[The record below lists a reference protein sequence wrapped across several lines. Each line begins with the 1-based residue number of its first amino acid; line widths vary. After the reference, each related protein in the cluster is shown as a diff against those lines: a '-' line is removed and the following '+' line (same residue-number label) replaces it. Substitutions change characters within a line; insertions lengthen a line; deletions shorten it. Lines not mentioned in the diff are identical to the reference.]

1 MKTKQNKKKSREF
14 RSRLFYKNKMYFI
27 ASVIM
32 TIVMSFLNLMISW
45 LIQQIMDSM
54 ANQNMQSVV
63 RCAWIAASV
72 VIAYTVANAVYRAV
86 YPRFLQ
92 RAMQQYRDYAFSRL
106 TQKSLR
112 SFSKEG
118 TALYVSA
125 LTNDCTSIENNY
137 LAATFTLIEL
147 LFCFLGALIM
157 MLYYSPVM
165 LVLAVALSFLPV
177 AVSMTAGNRLTEQEK
192 EISKKNERFVSIVNE
207 LLSGFPV
214 IKSFRAEA
222 QASRLFSQ
230 RNEQAEEAKKNKRR
244 TEQLISLLANDAG
257 IIAQMGIFLAG
268 AWLAISGKG
277 VTAGVVIVFVQLMN
291 YILNPISQ
299 VPLLWSNRKA
309 AIALMEKL
317 SDALSEN
324 VREEGREK
332 LNGFSEKIEVKD
344 LTYGYEPESPV
355 LKDLDVQ
362 FDAGKSYAIVGGSG
376 SGKSTLL
383 NLLMGSSS
391 NYQGEICID
400 GVSIKNIESE
410 SLYQLMTSV
419 QQNVFVF
426 NDTIRNNVTM
436 FHEFPDKEVTLALE
450 RSGLSEFIEKRGE
463 DFVCGENGANLSGG
477 ERQRISIARAL
488 LRKSPILLVDEATA
502 ALDAAT
508 ARAVSF
514 SILNLVGMTRIVVT
528 HRLEEAILRRYDK
541 ILVMKNGT
549 ICEQEISIRLCSRK
563 DNFILCFRL
572 RTEEDNSWCYSS
584 WISQYLQQHE
594 GEWISRAGHLE
605 QVFSK

>member
-1 MKTKQNKKKSREF
+1 MKTKQNKKKNREF
-14 RSRLFYKNKMYFI
+14 IHQLYYKNRINFI
-27 ASVIM
+27 V
-32 TIVMSFLNLMISW
+32 TIILTIAMSSLNLMISW
-45 LIQQIMDSM
+45 LIQQIMDCT
-54 ANQNMQSVV
+54 ANQDMQALV
-63 RCAWIAASV
+63 RSAWIAASV
-72 VIAYTVANAVYRAV
+72 VIAYTVSNAVYRAV

-344 LTYGYEPESPV
+344 LTYGYEPESHV
-355 LKDLDVQ
+355 LKDMDAQ

-463 DFVCGENGANLSGG
+463 EFVCGENGANLSGG

-549 ICEQEISIRLCSRK
+549 ICEQG
-563 DNFILCFRL
+563 NFDTLMQQKGQF
-572 RTEEDNSWCYSS
+572 YSLFQ
-584 WISQYLQQHE
+584 IAH
-594 GEWISRAGHLE
+594 
-605 QVFSK
+605 

>member
-1 MKTKQNKKKSREF
+1 MKTKQNKKKNREF
-14 RSRLFYKNKMYFI
+14 IHQLYYKNRINFI
-27 ASVIM
+27 V
-32 TIVMSFLNLMISW
+32 TIILTIAMSSLNLMISW
-45 LIQQIMDSM
+45 LIQQIMDCT
-54 ANQNMQSVV
+54 ANQDMQALV
-63 RCAWIAASV
+63 RSAWIVIIVV
-72 VIAYTVANAVYRAV
+72 VIYTIANVMYRAV

-177 AVSMTAGNRLTEQEK
+177 AVSMTVGNRLTEQEK

-214 IKSFRAEA
+214 IKSFRAET

-344 LTYGYEPESPV
+344 LTYGYEPESHV
-355 LKDLDVQ
+355 LKDMDAQ

-463 DFVCGENGANLSGG
+463 EFVCGENGANLSGG

-549 ICEQEISIRLCSRK
+549 ICEQG
-563 DNFILCFRL
+563 NFDTLMQQKGQF
-572 RTEEDNSWCYSS
+572 YSLFQ
-584 WISQYLQQHE
+584 IAH
-594 GEWISRAGHLE
+594 
-605 QVFSK
+605 

>member
-1 MKTKQNKKKSREF
+1 MKTKQNKKKNREF
-14 RSRLFYKNKMYFI
+14 IHQLYYKNRINFI
-27 ASVIM
+27 V
-32 TIVMSFLNLMISW
+32 TIILTIAMSSLNLMISW
-45 LIQQIMDSM
+45 LIQQIMDCT
-54 ANQNMQSVV
+54 ANQDMQALV
-63 RCAWIAASV
+63 RSAWIVIIVV
-72 VIAYTVANAVYRAV
+72 VIYTIANVMYRAV

-214 IKSFRAEA
+214 IKSFRAET

-291 YILNPISQ
+291 YILKPISQ

-344 LTYGYEPESPV
+344 LTYGYEPESHV
-355 LKDLDVQ
+355 LKDMDAQ

-549 ICEQEISIRLCSRK
+549 ICEQG
-563 DNFILCFRL
+563 NFDTLMQQKGQF
-572 RTEEDNSWCYSS
+572 YSLFQ
-584 WISQYLQQHE
+584 IAH
-594 GEWISRAGHLE
+594 
-605 QVFSK
+605 

>member
-14 RSRLFYKNKMYFI
+14 THQLYYKNRINFI
-27 ASVIM
+27 V
-32 TIVMSFLNLMISW
+32 TIILTIAMSSINLMISW

-72 VIAYTVANAVYRAV
+72 VIAYTVSNAVYRAV

-344 LTYGYEPESPV
+344 LTYGYEPESHV
-355 LKDLDVQ
+355 LKDMDAQ

-549 ICEQEISIRLCSRK
+549 ICEQG
-563 DNFILCFRL
+563 NFDTLMQQKGQF
-572 RTEEDNSWCYSS
+572 YSLFQ
-584 WISQYLQQHE
+584 IAH
-594 GEWISRAGHLE
+594 
-605 QVFSK
+605 

>member
-1 MKTKQNKKKSREF
+1 MKTKQNKKKNREF
-14 RSRLFYKNKMYFI
+14 IHQLYYKNRINFI
-27 ASVIM
+27 V
-32 TIVMSFLNLMISW
+32 TIILTIAMSSLNLMISW
-45 LIQQIMDSM
+45 LIQQIMDCT
-54 ANQNMQSVV
+54 ANQDMQALV
-63 RCAWIAASV
+63 RSAWIVIIVV
-72 VIAYTVANAVYRAV
+72 VIYTIANVMYRAV

-137 LAATFTLIEL
+137 LAAIFTLIEL

-214 IKSFRAEA
+214 IKSFRAET

-344 LTYGYEPESPV
+344 LTYGYEPESHV
-355 LKDLDVQ
+355 LKDMDAQ

-549 ICEQEISIRLCSRK
+549 ICEQG
-563 DNFILCFRL
+563 NFDTLMQQKGQF
-572 RTEEDNSWCYSS
+572 YSLFQ
-584 WISQYLQQHE
+584 IAH
-594 GEWISRAGHLE
+594 
-605 QVFSK
+605 

>member
-1 MKTKQNKKKSREF
+1 MKQNKKKSREF
-14 RSRLFYKNKMYFI
+14 RRRLFYKNKMCFI

-54 ANQNMQSVV
+54 ANQNMQSAV

-137 LAATFTLIEL
+137 LAATFTLIEF

-214 IKSFRAEA
+214 IKSFRAET

-344 LTYGYEPESPV
+344 LTYGYEPESHV

-463 DFVCGENGANLSGG
+463 EFVCGENGANLSGG

-549 ICEQEISIRLCSRK
+549 ICEQG
-563 DNFILCFRL
+563 NFDTLMQQKGQF
-572 RTEEDNSWCYSS
+572 YSLFQ
-584 WISQYLQQHE
+584 IAH
-594 GEWISRAGHLE
+594 
-605 QVFSK
+605 

>member
-1 MKTKQNKKKSREF
+1 
-14 RSRLFYKNKMYFI
+14 
-27 ASVIM
+27 
-32 TIVMSFLNLMISW
+32 
-45 LIQQIMDSM
+45 
-54 ANQNMQSVV
+54 
-63 RCAWIAASV
+63 
-72 VIAYTVANAVYRAV
+72 
-86 YPRFLQ
+86 
-92 RAMQQYRDYAFSRL
+92 
-106 TQKSLR
+106 
-112 SFSKEG
+112 
-118 TALYVSA
+118 
-125 LTNDCTSIENNY
+125 
-137 LAATFTLIEL
+137 
-147 LFCFLGALIM
+147 
-157 MLYYSPVM
+157 
-165 LVLAVALSFLPV
+165 
-177 AVSMTAGNRLTEQEK
+177 
-192 EISKKNERFVSIVNE
+192 
-207 LLSGFPV
+207 
-214 IKSFRAEA
+214 
-222 QASRLFSQ
+222 
-230 RNEQAEEAKKNKRR
+230 
-244 TEQLISLLANDAG
+244 
-257 IIAQMGIFLAG
+257 MGIFLAG

-450 RSGLSEFIEKRGE
+450 RSACRSLSKST
-463 DFVCGENGANLSGG
+463 AKNLSAAKMA
-477 ERQRISIARAL
+477 RICQ
-488 LRKSPILLVDEATA
+488 
-502 ALDAAT
+502 
-508 ARAVSF
+508 AVSVSESALQERF
-514 SILNLVGMTRIVVT
+514 LENHQYFWLTRQLP
-528 HRLEEAILRRYDK
+528 HLMPPLQ
-541 ILVMKNGT
+541 
-549 ICEQEISIRLCSRK
+549 EQS
-563 DNFILCFRL
+563 
-572 RTEEDNSWCYSS
+572 
-584 WISQYLQQHE
+584 
-594 GEWISRAGHLE
+594 
-605 QVFSK
+605 VFPY

>member
-1 MKTKQNKKKSREF
+1 MKQNKKKSREF
-14 RSRLFYKNKMYFI
+14 KRRLFYKNKMCFI

-177 AVSMTAGNRLTEQEK
+177 AVSMKAGNRLTEQEK

-214 IKSFRAEA
+214 IKSFRAET

-268 AWLAISGKG
+268 AWLAISNKG

-332 LNGFSEKIEVKD
+332 LNVFSEKIEVKD

-488 LRKSPILLVDEATA
+488 LRKSPIILVDEATA

-549 ICEQEISIRLCSRK
+549 ICEQG
-563 DNFILCFRL
+563 NFDTLMQQKGQF
-572 RTEEDNSWCYSS
+572 YSLFQ
-584 WISQYLQQHE
+584 IAH
-594 GEWISRAGHLE
+594 
-605 QVFSK
+605 

>member
-1 MKTKQNKKKSREF
+1 MKQNKKKSREF
-14 RSRLFYKNKMYFI
+14 KRRLFYKNKMCFI

-92 RAMQQYRDYAFSRL
+92 RAMQQYRDYTFSRL

-207 LLSGFPV
+207 LLSGFTV
-214 IKSFRAEA
+214 IKSFRAET
-222 QASRLFSQ
+222 QASHLFSQ

-344 LTYGYEPESPV
+344 LTYGYEPESHV

-541 ILVMKNGT
+541 IFVMKNGT
-549 ICEQEISIRLCSRK
+549 ICEQG
-563 DNFILCFRL
+563 NFDTLMQQKGQF
-572 RTEEDNSWCYSS
+572 YSLFQ
-584 WISQYLQQHE
+584 IAH
-594 GEWISRAGHLE
+594 
-605 QVFSK
+605 

>member
-1 MKTKQNKKKSREF
+1 MKTKQNKKKNREF
-14 RSRLFYKNKMYFI
+14 IHQLYYKNRINFI
-27 ASVIM
+27 VAIIL
-32 TIVMSFLNLMISW
+32 TIAMSSLNLMISW
-45 LIQQIMDSM
+45 LIQQIMDCT
-54 ANQNMQSVV
+54 ANQDMQALV
-63 RCAWIAASV
+63 RSAWIAASV

-137 LAATFTLIEL
+137 LASTFTLIEL

-157 MLYYSPVM
+157 MLYYSPMM

-214 IKSFRAEA
+214 IKSFRAET

-344 LTYGYEPESPV
+344 LTYGYEPESHV

-410 SLYQLMTSV
+410 SLYKLMTSV

-436 FHEFPDKEVTLALE
+436 FHEFSDKEVTLALE
-450 RSGLSEFIEKRGE
+450 RSGLSELIEKRGE

-549 ICEQEISIRLCSRK
+549 ICEQG
-563 DNFILCFRL
+563 NFDTLMQQKGQF
-572 RTEEDNSWCYSS
+572 YSLFQ
-584 WISQYLQQHE
+584 IAH
-594 GEWISRAGHLE
+594 
-605 QVFSK
+605 

>member
-1 MKTKQNKKKSREF
+1 MKTKQNKKKNREF
-14 RSRLFYKNKMYFI
+14 IHQLYYKNRINFI
-27 ASVIM
+27 VAIIL
-32 TIVMSFLNLMISW
+32 TIAMSSLNLMISW
-45 LIQQIMDSM
+45 LIQQIMDCT
-54 ANQNMQSVV
+54 ANQDMQALV
-63 RCAWIAASV
+63 RSAWIAASV

-214 IKSFRAEA
+214 IKSFRAET

-344 LTYGYEPESPV
+344 LTYGYEPESHV

-436 FHEFPDKEVTLALE
+436 FHEFSDKEVTLALE
-450 RSGLSEFIEKRGE
+450 RSGLSELIEKRGE

-549 ICEQEISIRLCSRK
+549 ICEQG
-563 DNFILCFRL
+563 NFDTLMQQKGQF
-572 RTEEDNSWCYSS
+572 YSLFQ
-584 WISQYLQQHE
+584 IAH
-594 GEWISRAGHLE
+594 
-605 QVFSK
+605 

>member
-1 MKTKQNKKKSREF
+1 MKQNKKKNREF
-14 RSRLFYKNKMYFI
+14 RCRLFYKNKMCFI

-92 RAMQQYRDYAFSRL
+92 RAMQQYRDYTFSRL

-214 IKSFRAEA
+214 IKSFRAET

-244 TEQLISLLANDAG
+244 TEQMISLLANDAG

-400 GVSIKNIESE
+400 SVSIKNIESE

-436 FHEFPDKEVTLALE
+436 FHEFSDKEVTLALE

-549 ICEQEISIRLCSRK
+549 ICEQGKFDTLMQQK
-563 DNFILCFRL
+563 GQF
-572 RTEEDNSWCYSS
+572 YSLFQ
-584 WISQYLQQHE
+584 IAH
-594 GEWISRAGHLE
+594 
-605 QVFSK
+605 

>member
-14 RSRLFYKNKMYFI
+14 IHQLYYKNRINFI
-27 ASVIM
+27 V
-32 TIVMSFLNLMISW
+32 TIILTIAMSSLNLMISW
-45 LIQQIMDSM
+45 LIQQIMDCT
-54 ANQNMQSVV
+54 ANQDMQALV
-63 RCAWIAASV
+63 RSAWIVIIVV
-72 VIAYTVANAVYRAV
+72 VIYTIANVMYRAV

-214 IKSFRAEA
+214 IKSFRAET

-291 YILNPISQ
+291 YVLNPISQ

-344 LTYGYEPESPV
+344 LTYGYEPESHV
-355 LKDLDVQ
+355 LKDMDAQ

-463 DFVCGENGANLSGG
+463 EFVCGENGANLSGG

-549 ICEQEISIRLCSRK
+549 ICEQG
-563 DNFILCFRL
+563 NFDTLMQQKGQF
-572 RTEEDNSWCYSS
+572 YSLFQ
-584 WISQYLQQHE
+584 IAH
-594 GEWISRAGHLE
+594 
-605 QVFSK
+605 

>member
-1 MKTKQNKKKSREF
+1 MKQNKKKSREF
-14 RSRLFYKNKMYFI
+14 RRRLFYKNKICFI

-54 ANQNMQSVV
+54 ANQNMQSAV
-63 RCAWIAASV
+63 RCAWIAVSV

-137 LAATFTLIEL
+137 LAATFTLIEF

-214 IKSFRAEA
+214 IKSFRAET

-268 AWLAISGKG
+268 AWLAISNKG

-344 LTYGYEPESPV
+344 LTYGYEPESHV

-362 FDAGKSYAIVGGSG
+362 FDEGKSYAIVGGSG

-549 ICEQEISIRLCSRK
+549 ICEQG
-563 DNFILCFRL
+563 NFDTLMQQKGQF
-572 RTEEDNSWCYSS
+572 YSLFQ
-584 WISQYLQQHE
+584 IAH
-594 GEWISRAGHLE
+594 
-605 QVFSK
+605 

>member
-1 MKTKQNKKKSREF
+1 MKTKQNKKKNREF
-14 RSRLFYKNKMYFI
+14 IHQLYYKNRINFI
-27 ASVIM
+27 V
-32 TIVMSFLNLMISW
+32 TIILTIAMSSLNLMISW
-45 LIQQIMDSM
+45 LIQQIMDCT
-54 ANQNMQSVV
+54 ANQDMQALV
-63 RCAWIAASV
+63 RSAWIVIIVV
-72 VIAYTVANAVYRAV
+72 VIYTIANVMYRAV

-214 IKSFRAEA
+214 IKSFRAET

-463 DFVCGENGANLSGG
+463 EFVCGENGANLSGG

-528 HRLEEAILRRYDK
+528 HRLEEGILRRYDK

-549 ICEQEISIRLCSRK
+549 ICEQG
-563 DNFILCFRL
+563 NFDTLMQQKGQF
-572 RTEEDNSWCYSS
+572 YSLFQ
-584 WISQYLQQHE
+584 IAH
-594 GEWISRAGHLE
+594 
-605 QVFSK
+605 

>member
-1 MKTKQNKKKSREF
+1 MKQNKKKSREF
-14 RSRLFYKNKMYFI
+14 RRRLFYKNKICFI

-54 ANQNMQSVV
+54 ANQNMQSAV
-63 RCAWIAASV
+63 RCAWIAVSV

-214 IKSFRAEA
+214 IKSFRAET

-362 FDAGKSYAIVGGSG
+362 FDEGKSYAIVGGSG

-549 ICEQEISIRLCSRK
+549 ICEQG
-563 DNFILCFRL
+563 NFDTLMQQKGQF
-572 RTEEDNSWCYSS
+572 YSLFQ
-584 WISQYLQQHE
+584 IAH
-594 GEWISRAGHLE
+594 
-605 QVFSK
+605 

>member
-1 MKTKQNKKKSREF
+1 MKTKQNKKKNREF
-14 RSRLFYKNKMYFI
+14 IHQLYYKNRINFI
-27 ASVIM
+27 V
-32 TIVMSFLNLMISW
+32 TIILTIAMSSLNLMISW
-45 LIQQIMDSM
+45 LIQQIMDCT
-54 ANQNMQSVV
+54 ANQDMQALV
-63 RCAWIAASV
+63 RSAWIVIIVV
-72 VIAYTVANAVYRAV
+72 VIYTIANVMYRAV

-214 IKSFRAEA
+214 IKSFRAET

-450 RSGLSEFIEKRGE
+450 RSGLAEFIEKRGE
-463 DFVCGENGANLSGG
+463 EFVCGENGANLSGG

-549 ICEQEISIRLCSRK
+549 ICEQG
-563 DNFILCFRL
+563 NFDTLMQQKGQF
-572 RTEEDNSWCYSS
+572 YSLFQ
-584 WISQYLQQHE
+584 IAH
-594 GEWISRAGHLE
+594 
-605 QVFSK
+605 

>member
-1 MKTKQNKKKSREF
+1 MKTKQNKKKNREF
-14 RSRLFYKNKMYFI
+14 IHQLYYKNRINFI
-27 ASVIM
+27 V
-32 TIVMSFLNLMISW
+32 TIILTIAMSSLNLMISW
-45 LIQQIMDSM
+45 LIQQIMDCT
-54 ANQNMQSVV
+54 ANQDMQALV
-63 RCAWIAASV
+63 RSAWIVIIVV
-72 VIAYTVANAVYRAV
+72 VIYTIANVMYRAV

-214 IKSFRAEA
+214 IKSFRAET

-299 VPLLWSNRKA
+299 MPLLWSNRKA

-344 LTYGYEPESPV
+344 LTYGYEPESHV

-488 LRKSPILLVDEATA
+488 LRKSPIILVDEATA

-549 ICEQEISIRLCSRK
+549 ICEQG
-563 DNFILCFRL
+563 NFDTLMQQKGQF
-572 RTEEDNSWCYSS
+572 YSLFQ
-584 WISQYLQQHE
+584 IAH
-594 GEWISRAGHLE
+594 
-605 QVFSK
+605 

>member
-1 MKTKQNKKKSREF
+1 MKQNKKKSREF
-14 RSRLFYKNKMYFI
+14 RRRLFYKNKMCFI

-54 ANQNMQSVV
+54 ANQNMQSAV

-137 LAATFTLIEL
+137 LAATFTLIEF

-268 AWLAISGKG
+268 AWLAISNKG

-332 LNGFSEKIEVKD
+332 LNVFSEKIEVKD

-400 GVSIKNIESE
+400 SVSIKNIESE

-436 FHEFPDKEVTLALE
+436 FHEFSDKEVTLALE

-488 LRKSPILLVDEATA
+488 LRKSPIILVDEATA

-549 ICEQEISIRLCSRK
+549 ICEQG
-563 DNFILCFRL
+563 NFDTLMQQKGQF
-572 RTEEDNSWCYSS
+572 YSLFQ
-584 WISQYLQQHE
+584 IAH
-594 GEWISRAGHLE
+594 
-605 QVFSK
+605 

>member
-1 MKTKQNKKKSREF
+1 MKQNKKKSREF
-14 RSRLFYKNKMYFI
+14 RRRLFYKNKMYFI

-54 ANQNMQSVV
+54 ANQNMQSAV

-137 LAATFTLIEL
+137 LAATFTLIEF

-214 IKSFRAEA
+214 IKSFRAET

-344 LTYGYEPESPV
+344 LTYGYEPESHV

-549 ICEQEISIRLCSRK
+549 ICEQG
-563 DNFILCFRL
+563 NFDTLMQQKGQF
-572 RTEEDNSWCYSS
+572 YSLFQ
-584 WISQYLQQHE
+584 IAH
-594 GEWISRAGHLE
+594 
-605 QVFSK
+605 

>member
-1 MKTKQNKKKSREF
+1 MKQNKKKSREF
-14 RSRLFYKNKMYFI
+14 RRRLFYKNKMCFI

-54 ANQNMQSVV
+54 ANQNMQSAV

-137 LAATFTLIEL
+137 LAATFTLIEF

-214 IKSFRAEA
+214 IKSFRAET

-277 VTAGVVIVFVQLMN
+277 VTASVVIVFVQLMN

-332 LNGFSEKIEVKD
+332 LNGFSEKIEVKE
-344 LTYGYEPESPV
+344 LTYGYEPESHV

-549 ICEQEISIRLCSRK
+549 ICEQG
-563 DNFILCFRL
+563 NFDTLMQQKGQF
-572 RTEEDNSWCYSS
+572 YSLFQ
-584 WISQYLQQHE
+584 IAH
-594 GEWISRAGHLE
+594 
-605 QVFSK
+605 

>member
-1 MKTKQNKKKSREF
+1 MKQNKKKSREF
-14 RSRLFYKNKMYFI
+14 KRRLFYKNKMCFI

-214 IKSFRAEA
+214 IKSFRAET

-257 IIAQMGIFLAG
+257 IIAQMGIFLVG

-463 DFVCGENGANLSGG
+463 EFVCGENGANLSGG

-549 ICEQEISIRLCSRK
+549 ICEQGKFDTLMQQK
-563 DNFILCFRL
+563 GQF
-572 RTEEDNSWCYSS
+572 YSLFQ
-584 WISQYLQQHE
+584 IAH
-594 GEWISRAGHLE
+594 
-605 QVFSK
+605 

>member
-14 RSRLFYKNKMYFI
+14 IHQLYYKNRMNFI
-27 ASVIM
+27 V
-32 TIVMSFLNLMISW
+32 TIILTIAMSSLNLMISW

-54 ANQNMQSVV
+54 ANQNMQAVV

-147 LFCFLGALIM
+147 LFCFWGALIM

-177 AVSMTAGNRLTEQEK
+177 AVSMKAGNRLTEQEK

-268 AWLAISGKG
+268 AWLAISNKG

-332 LNGFSEKIEVKD
+332 LNVFSEKIEVKD

-400 GVSIKNIESE
+400 SVSIKNIESE

-436 FHEFPDKEVTLALE
+436 FHEFSDKEVTLALE

-463 DFVCGENGANLSGG
+463 EFVCGENGANLSGG

-488 LRKSPILLVDEATA
+488 LRKSPIILVDEATA

-549 ICEQEISIRLCSRK
+549 ICEQG
-563 DNFILCFRL
+563 NFDTLMQQKGQF
-572 RTEEDNSWCYSS
+572 YSLFQ
-584 WISQYLQQHE
+584 IAH
-594 GEWISRAGHLE
+594 
-605 QVFSK
+605 

>member
-1 MKTKQNKKKSREF
+1 MKQNKKKSREF
-14 RSRLFYKNKMYFI
+14 IHQLYYKNRMNFI
-27 ASVIM
+27 V
-32 TIVMSFLNLMISW
+32 TIILTIAMSSLNLMISW

-72 VIAYTVANAVYRAV
+72 VIAYTVANAVHRAV

-112 SFSKEG
+112 SFSKES

-147 LFCFLGALIM
+147 LFCFWGALIM

-177 AVSMTAGNRLTEQEK
+177 AVSMKAGNRLTEQEK

-214 IKSFRAEA
+214 IKSFRAET

-268 AWLAISGKG
+268 AWLAISNKG

-436 FHEFPDKEVTLALE
+436 FHEFSDKEVTLALE

-488 LRKSPILLVDEATA
+488 LRKSPIILVDEATA

-549 ICEQEISIRLCSRK
+549 ICEQG
-563 DNFILCFRL
+563 NFDTLMQQKGQF
-572 RTEEDNSWCYSS
+572 YSLFQ
-584 WISQYLQQHE
+584 IAH
-594 GEWISRAGHLE
+594 
-605 QVFSK
+605 

>member
-1 MKTKQNKKKSREF
+1 MKTKQNKKKNREF
-14 RSRLFYKNKMYFI
+14 IHQLYYKNRINFI
-27 ASVIM
+27 VAIIL
-32 TIVMSFLNLMISW
+32 TIAMSSLNLMISW
-45 LIQQIMDSM
+45 LIQQIMDCT
-54 ANQNMQSVV
+54 ANQDMQALV
-63 RCAWIAASV
+63 RSAWIAASV

-192 EISKKNERFVSIVNE
+192 EISEKNERFVSIVNE

-214 IKSFRAEA
+214 IKSFRAET

-324 VREEGREK
+324 VREEGIEK
-332 LNGFSEKIEVKD
+332 INGFSEKIEVKD
-344 LTYGYEPESPV
+344 LTYGYEPESHV

-436 FHEFPDKEVTLALE
+436 FHEFSDKEVALALE
-450 RSGLSEFIEKRGE
+450 GSGLSEFIEKRGE

-549 ICEQEISIRLCSRK
+549 ICEQG
-563 DNFILCFRL
+563 NFDTLMQQKGQF
-572 RTEEDNSWCYSS
+572 YSLFQ
-584 WISQYLQQHE
+584 IAH
-594 GEWISRAGHLE
+594 
-605 QVFSK
+605 

>member
-1 MKTKQNKKKSREF
+1 MKQNKKKSREF
-14 RSRLFYKNKMYFI
+14 KRRLFYKNKMCFI

-137 LAATFTLIEL
+137 LAATFTLIEF

-214 IKSFRAEA
+214 IKSFRAET

-257 IIAQMGIFLAG
+257 IIAQMGTFLAG

-344 LTYGYEPESPV
+344 LTYGYEPESHV

-549 ICEQEISIRLCSRK
+549 ICEQG
-563 DNFILCFRL
+563 NFDTLMQQKGQF
-572 RTEEDNSWCYSS
+572 YSLFQ
-584 WISQYLQQHE
+584 IAH
-594 GEWISRAGHLE
+594 
-605 QVFSK
+605 

>member
-14 RSRLFYKNKMYFI
+14 THQLYYKNRINFI
-27 ASVIM
+27 V
-32 TIVMSFLNLMISW
+32 TIILTIAMSSINLMISW

-344 LTYGYEPESPV
+344 LTYGYEPESHV

-463 DFVCGENGANLSGG
+463 EFVCGENGANLSGG

-549 ICEQEISIRLCSRK
+549 ICEQG
-563 DNFILCFRL
+563 NFDTLMQQKGQF
-572 RTEEDNSWCYSS
+572 YSLFQ
-584 WISQYLQQHE
+584 IAH
-594 GEWISRAGHLE
+594 
-605 QVFSK
+605 

>member
-1 MKTKQNKKKSREF
+1 MKQNKKKSREF
-14 RSRLFYKNKMYFI
+14 IHQLYYKNRMNFI
-27 ASVIM
+27 V
-32 TIVMSFLNLMISW
+32 TIILTIAMSSLNLMISW

-72 VIAYTVANAVYRAV
+72 VIAYTVANAVHRAV

-112 SFSKEG
+112 SFSKES

-214 IKSFRAEA
+214 IKSFRAET

-344 LTYGYEPESPV
+344 LTYGYEPESHV

-549 ICEQEISIRLCSRK
+549 ICEQG
-563 DNFILCFRL
+563 NFDTLMQQKGQF
-572 RTEEDNSWCYSS
+572 YSLFQ
-584 WISQYLQQHE
+584 IAH
-594 GEWISRAGHLE
+594 
-605 QVFSK
+605 

>member
-1 MKTKQNKKKSREF
+1 MKQNKKKSREF
-14 RSRLFYKNKMYFI
+14 RRRLFYKNKIHFI
-27 ASVIM
+27 TSVIM
-32 TIVMSFLNLMISW
+32 TIFMSFLNLMISW

-54 ANQNMQSVV
+54 ANQNMQAVG

-72 VIAYTVANAVYRAV
+72 VIAYTVANAVHRAV

-92 RAMQQYRDYAFSRL
+92 RAMQQYRDYAFLRL

-214 IKSFRAEA
+214 IKSFRAET

-344 LTYGYEPESPV
+344 LTYGYEPESHV

-362 FDAGKSYAIVGGSG
+362 FDEGKSYAIVGGSG

-463 DFVCGENGANLSGG
+463 EFVCGENGANLSGG

-549 ICEQEISIRLCSRK
+549 ICEQG
-563 DNFILCFRL
+563 NFDTLMQQKGQF
-572 RTEEDNSWCYSS
+572 YSLFQ
-584 WISQYLQQHE
+584 IAH
-594 GEWISRAGHLE
+594 
-605 QVFSK
+605 

>member
-1 MKTKQNKKKSREF
+1 MKTKQNKKKNREF
-14 RSRLFYKNKMYFI
+14 IHQLYYKNRINFI
-27 ASVIM
+27 V
-32 TIVMSFLNLMISW
+32 TIILTIAMSSLNLMISW
-45 LIQQIMDSM
+45 LIQQIMDCT
-54 ANQNMQSVV
+54 ANQDMQALV
-63 RCAWIAASV
+63 RSAWIVIIVV
-72 VIAYTVANAVYRAV
+72 VIYTIANVMYRAV

-214 IKSFRAEA
+214 IKSFRAET

-463 DFVCGENGANLSGG
+463 EFVCSENGANLSGG

-549 ICEQEISIRLCSRK
+549 ICEQG
-563 DNFILCFRL
+563 NFDTLMQQKGQF
-572 RTEEDNSWCYSS
+572 YSLFQ
-584 WISQYLQQHE
+584 IAH
-594 GEWISRAGHLE
+594 
-605 QVFSK
+605 

>member
-1 MKTKQNKKKSREF
+1 MKTKQNKKKNREF
-14 RSRLFYKNKMYFI
+14 THQLYYKNRINFI
-27 ASVIM
+27 V
-32 TIVMSFLNLMISW
+32 TIILTIAMSSINLMISW

-72 VIAYTVANAVYRAV
+72 VIAYTVSNVVYRAV

-344 LTYGYEPESPV
+344 LTYGYEPESHV
-355 LKDLDVQ
+355 LKDMDAQ

-488 LRKSPILLVDEATA
+488 LRKSPIILVDEATA

-549 ICEQEISIRLCSRK
+549 ICEQG
-563 DNFILCFRL
+563 NFDTLMQQKGQF
-572 RTEEDNSWCYSS
+572 YSLFQ
-584 WISQYLQQHE
+584 IAH
-594 GEWISRAGHLE
+594 
-605 QVFSK
+605 

>member
-1 MKTKQNKKKSREF
+1 MKTKQNKKKNREF
-14 RSRLFYKNKMYFI
+14 IHQLYYKNRINFI
-27 ASVIM
+27 V
-32 TIVMSFLNLMISW
+32 TIILTIAMSSLNLMISW
-45 LIQQIMDSM
+45 LIQQIMDCT
-54 ANQNMQSVV
+54 ANQDMQALV
-63 RCAWIAASV
+63 RSAWIVIIVV
-72 VIAYTVANAVYRAV
+72 VIYTIANVMYRAV

-214 IKSFRAEA
+214 IKSFRAET

-383 NLLMGSSS
+383 NLLMGSSC

-463 DFVCGENGANLSGG
+463 EFVCGENGANLSGG

-549 ICEQEISIRLCSRK
+549 ICEQG
-563 DNFILCFRL
+563 NFDTLMQQKGQF
-572 RTEEDNSWCYSS
+572 YSLFQ
-584 WISQYLQQHE
+584 IAH
-594 GEWISRAGHLE
+594 
-605 QVFSK
+605 

>member
-1 MKTKQNKKKSREF
+1 MKQNKKKSREF
-14 RSRLFYKNKMYFI
+14 RRRLFYKNKMCFI

-54 ANQNMQSVV
+54 ANQNMQSAV

-137 LAATFTLIEL
+137 LAATFTLIEF

-214 IKSFRAEA
+214 IKSFRAET

-268 AWLAISGKG
+268 AWLAISNKG

-344 LTYGYEPESPV
+344 LTYGYEPESHV

-391 NYQGEICID
+391 NYRGEICID

-419 QQNVFVF
+419 QQNVFIF

-436 FHEFPDKEVTLALE
+436 FHEFPDREVTLALE

-463 DFVCGENGANLSGG
+463 EFVCGENGANLSGG

-549 ICEQEISIRLCSRK
+549 ICEQG
-563 DNFILCFRL
+563 NFDTLMQQKGQF
-572 RTEEDNSWCYSS
+572 YSLFQ
-584 WISQYLQQHE
+584 IAH
-594 GEWISRAGHLE
+594 
-605 QVFSK
+605 

>member
-1 MKTKQNKKKSREF
+1 MKTKQNKKKNREF
-14 RSRLFYKNKMYFI
+14 IHQLYYKNRINFI
-27 ASVIM
+27 V
-32 TIVMSFLNLMISW
+32 TIILTIAMSSLNLMISW
-45 LIQQIMDSM
+45 LIQQIMDCT
-54 ANQNMQSVV
+54 ANQDMQALV
-63 RCAWIAASV
+63 RSAWIVIIVV
-72 VIAYTVANAVYRAV
+72 VIYTIANVMYRAV

-214 IKSFRAEA
+214 IKSFRAET

-332 LNGFSEKIEVKD
+332 LNGFSKKIEVKD
-344 LTYGYEPESPV
+344 LTYGYEPESHV

-488 LRKSPILLVDEATA
+488 LRKSPIFLVDEATA

-549 ICEQEISIRLCSRK
+549 ICEQG
-563 DNFILCFRL
+563 NFDTLMQQKGQF
-572 RTEEDNSWCYSS
+572 YSLFQ
-584 WISQYLQQHE
+584 IAH
-594 GEWISRAGHLE
+594 
-605 QVFSK
+605 

>member
-14 RSRLFYKNKMYFI
+14 IHQLYYKNRINFI
-27 ASVIM
+27 V
-32 TIVMSFLNLMISW
+32 TIILTIAMSSLNLMISW
-45 LIQQIMDSM
+45 LIQQIMDCT
-54 ANQNMQSVV
+54 ANQDMQALV
-63 RCAWIAASV
+63 RSAWIVIIVV
-72 VIAYTVANAVYRAV
+72 VIYTIANVMYRAV

-157 MLYYSPVM
+157 MLYYSPMM

-214 IKSFRAEA
+214 IKSFRAET

-268 AWLAISGKG
+268 AWLAISSKG

-291 YILNPISQ
+291 YVLNPISQ
-299 VPLLWSNRKA
+299 VPFLWSNRKA

-450 RSGLSEFIEKRGE
+450 RSGLSEFIEKHGE
-463 DFVCGENGANLSGG
+463 EFVCGENGANLSGG

-549 ICEQEISIRLCSRK
+549 ICEQG
-563 DNFILCFRL
+563 NFDTLMQQKGQF
-572 RTEEDNSWCYSS
+572 YSLFQ
-584 WISQYLQQHE
+584 IAH
-594 GEWISRAGHLE
+594 
-605 QVFSK
+605 

>member
-1 MKTKQNKKKSREF
+1 MKTKQNKKKNREF
-14 RSRLFYKNKMYFI
+14 IHQLYYKNRINFI
-27 ASVIM
+27 V
-32 TIVMSFLNLMISW
+32 TIILTIAMSSLNLMISW
-45 LIQQIMDSM
+45 LIQQIMDCT
-54 ANQNMQSVV
+54 ANQDMQALV
-63 RCAWIAASV
+63 RSAWIVIIVV
-72 VIAYTVANAVYRAV
+72 VIYTIANVMYRAV

-214 IKSFRAEA
+214 IKSFRAET

-450 RSGLSEFIEKRGE
+450 RSDLSEFIEKRGE
-463 DFVCGENGANLSGG
+463 EFVCGENGANLSGG

-549 ICEQEISIRLCSRK
+549 ICEQG
-563 DNFILCFRL
+563 NFDTLMQQKGQF
-572 RTEEDNSWCYSS
+572 YSLFQ
-584 WISQYLQQHE
+584 IAH
-594 GEWISRAGHLE
+594 
-605 QVFSK
+605 

>member
-1 MKTKQNKKKSREF
+1 MKQNKKKSREF
-14 RSRLFYKNKMYFI
+14 RRRLFYKNKIHFI
-27 ASVIM
+27 TSVIM
-32 TIVMSFLNLMISW
+32 TIFMSFLNLMISW

-54 ANQNMQSVV
+54 ANQNMQAVG

-147 LFCFLGALIM
+147 LFCFWGALIM

-177 AVSMTAGNRLTEQEK
+177 AVSMKAGNRLTEQEK

-268 AWLAISGKG
+268 AWLAISNKG

-332 LNGFSEKIEVKD
+332 LNVFSEKIEVKD

-400 GVSIKNIESE
+400 SVSIKNIESE

-549 ICEQEISIRLCSRK
+549 ICEQG
-563 DNFILCFRL
+563 NFDTLMQQKGQF
-572 RTEEDNSWCYSS
+572 YSLFQ
-584 WISQYLQQHE
+584 IAH
-594 GEWISRAGHLE
+594 
-605 QVFSK
+605 

>member
-1 MKTKQNKKKSREF
+1 MKQNKKKSREF
-14 RSRLFYKNKMYFI
+14 RRRLFYKNKMSFI

-54 ANQNMQSVV
+54 ANQNMQAVG

-72 VIAYTVANAVYRAV
+72 VIAYTVANAVHRAV

-92 RAMQQYRDYAFSRL
+92 RAMQQYRDYAFLRL

-177 AVSMTAGNRLTEQEK
+177 AVSMTAGNRLAEQEK
-192 EISKKNERFVSIVNE
+192 EISKKNEHFVSIVNE

-214 IKSFRAEA
+214 IKSFRAET
-222 QASRLFSQ
+222 QASRLFSK

-400 GVSIKNIESE
+400 SVSIKNIESE

-436 FHEFPDKEVTLALE
+436 FHEFSDKEVTLALE

-549 ICEQEISIRLCSRK
+549 ICEQG
-563 DNFILCFRL
+563 NFDTLMQQKGQF
-572 RTEEDNSWCYSS
+572 YSLFQ
-584 WISQYLQQHE
+584 IAH
-594 GEWISRAGHLE
+594 
-605 QVFSK
+605 

>member
-14 RSRLFYKNKMYFI
+14 IHQLYYKNRINFI
-27 ASVIM
+27 V
-32 TIVMSFLNLMISW
+32 TIILTIAMSSLNLMISW
-45 LIQQIMDSM
+45 LIQQIMDCT
-54 ANQNMQSVV
+54 ANQDMQALV
-63 RCAWIAASV
+63 RSAWIVIIVV
-72 VIAYTVANAVYRAV
+72 VIYTIANVMYRAV

-147 LFCFLGALIM
+147 LFCFWGALIM

-214 IKSFRAEA
+214 IKSFRAET

-268 AWLAISGKG
+268 AWLAISSKG

-291 YILNPISQ
+291 YVLNPISQ

-463 DFVCGENGANLSGG
+463 EFVCGENGANLSGG

-549 ICEQEISIRLCSRK
+549 ICEQG
-563 DNFILCFRL
+563 NFDTLMQQKGQF
-572 RTEEDNSWCYSS
+572 YSLFQ
-584 WISQYLQQHE
+584 IAH
-594 GEWISRAGHLE
+594 
-605 QVFSK
+605 